1 LTANGFEQ
9 PGALTVAGAL
19 LELNDTIARLGP
31 IRANSQLAQP
41 LFMATTH
48 ERVVYYTEEVNPP
61 RLQIVDCDNRSTAS
75 VSVDSLGRQQWY
87 EATAT
92 GFSLHPSEPPRPS
105 GLAITRS
112 GILWATQM
120 LDGPAAADS
129 LTLISL
135 VTVGEDVQRVIG
147 LQGWFQMLDSDGDG
161 RLVLGTH
168 EPVPRVLV
176 VSVST
181 LMSQLDEHGIDV
193 RKGAGHGSA
202 ARR

>member
-1 LTANGFEQ
+1 MHPQGTEPPPLKMPELDDYYQTAV
-9 PGALTVAGAL
+9 PGQYLIGEVAGKPLVKNA
-19 LELNDTIARLGP
+19 
-31 IRANSQLAQP
+31 AN
-41 LFMATTH
+41 
-48 ERVVYYTEEVNPP
+48 
-61 RLQIVDCDNRSTAS
+61 
-75 VSVDSLGRQQWY
+75 LGRGVV
-87 EATAT
+87 EHMLAT

-112 GILWATQM
+112 GILWATQI